1 MSARPIKF
9 TTLNTNNL
17 RKLADPG
24 AVLKG
29 GSFINTTANEFFIK
43 LFWYRETAAAPTP
56 TVGTTVPQMTIMVTP
71 FVEAVLGLSG
81 SVIASWPDGV
91 IYNDGG
97 LWVAVTAVAADSD
110 NTAVAAGQG
119 ILTFLLE

>member
-1 MSARPIKF
+1 MSARPFKF
-9 TTLNTNNL
+9 TTANSNNL
-17 RKLADPG
+17 RKLADPA

-56 TVGTTVPQMTIMVTP
+56 TVGTTVPNMTIMVPP
-71 FVEAVLGLSG
+71 FVEAVFGLPG
-81 SVIASWPDGV
+81 FVLASWPDGIIV
-91 IYNDGG
+91 NDGA